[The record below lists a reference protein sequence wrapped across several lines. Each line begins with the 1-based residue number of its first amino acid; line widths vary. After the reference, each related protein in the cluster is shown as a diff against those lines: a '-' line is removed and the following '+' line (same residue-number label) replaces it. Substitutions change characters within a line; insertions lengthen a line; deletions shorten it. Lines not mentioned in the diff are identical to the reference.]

1 MYTFNS
7 KIKQL
12 VIFFISALSIFL
24 MTAAYANASNIFI
37 SDTVTADE
45 TNENKTI
52 AVWLDAA
59 PASGNVTVTYTITAG
74 TATQGDDYQA
84 GAYTG
89 TLTFTSGGST
99 VQSVAIEV
107 FQDEIDED
115 LETVTVV
122 LSNPSAGATIVQSQ
136 ATLYITDDDLPP
148 SVNVADNSSAEDC
161 SSANCSGGNI
171 AFEVYLSNP
180 SSKTVEVDVNTIDSS
195 ATAGADYSAVS
206 QTLQFAPG
214 STSEN
219 ISIPILNDGSSE
231 DNETIIISLSN
242 PINASLDN
250 STAFLIIE
258 DDDPAPN
265 IFIDD
270 ATANEDIANVTV
282 RLNAPAGK
290 SVSVTASTVGGTA
303 IENTDYNYFSDN
315 VTFAPGENT
324 KTLNIPIHNDT
335 LYENDEQFQVLLGN
349 PSFGTISDNSS
360 LVTIISDDPKPTVS
374 IASSS
379 ASEAS
384 DNQTAT
390 ITLSTA
396 SGLDTTV
403 NYATSNGTAIAG
415 SDYVAV
421 SDNVTFAAGETSKT
435 VYVSIIPDNT
445 SEENE
450 NYTIA
455 LTSSDN
461 NSDIGTNAS
470 ATMLITNDD
479 TDPTLNI
486 AATTAV
492 SEDNTT
498 ANILVS
504 LSAPS
509 GKVVSFDYNMVDGS
523 AIDGQDYTATS
534 GTITIPAY
542 DNSTLIPVTL
552 LTDNLDEATENFQIN
567 ITSRTNALQGTLTG
581 TVNISDSA
589 STNPPV
595 LSIADASVSEGAG
608 SVALTVSVN
617 PVSGQDIDVDYT
629 TVNGTALAVG
639 DFIADNQTLTIPA
652 GQTSGTITINLP
664 DDSIYEGDESF
675 EVALSNSVN
684 ATLSAT
690 DNSSTITINE
700 NETLPILSVSAPNTA
715 EDNGSMVLTVDISQA
730 SAFATNF
737 TLTTS
742 TSSINPATAGND
754 YTSFTAAPYSIA
766 AGQTNTTIN
775 VPIVDD
781 SVSEPDL
788 ETFTVAVVN
797 SDNNSGIGPNSS
809 TIVGIVDNDDD
820 PFINIA
826 TTTAGSEDNATVNV
840 TISLSATS
848 EKVTSV
854 TFATSDG
861 TAIAGDDYT
870 ATNGSVSIAAGDNS
884 TSIPITILTDSLDE
898 ATEQLTVTLTN
909 PQNAQAGSRMVGTV
923 NISDSAS
930 TNAPVLSIAD
940 TSVNEGA
947 GSVALTVSVNPVSG
961 QDIDVDYTTVNG
973 TALAVG
979 DFIADNQTLTIPA
992 GQTSGII
999 TINLP
1004 NDSIYE
1010 GNESFEVA
1018 LSNSVNATLSATDNS
1033 STITINEDEPFPV
1046 VTLSQSHS
1054 FVEGIDNGTVTVQ
1067 LSQASAFNVS
1077 VDLSAV
1083 SGTAS
1088 SPLDFTQFDNA
1099 TVTFVANVDPL
1110 TKSYDFLIS
1119 DDNVPEYTENFDIV
1133 LSNPQNASLGSAAST
1148 TIQITDTDVDP
1159 TISITDGTII
1169 EANANSTLTISLSA
1183 PSGKVVDVSY
1193 STIDN
1198 TTEAGDYTATNG
1210 QVSFAPNEQTKTIN
1224 IGIIDDAI
1232 DEDNETL
1239 QVQLFGA
1246 QNASIADAI
1255 GEITITDN
1263 DAEPTVSISDVSTLS
1278 EASLPVPLQ
1287 ITLSSA
1293 SEKTIRIDYATQ
1305 STGSASAADYQSVD
1319 SFVSFAPGD
1328 LSKTVTVPIIDDAL
1342 SEGNETFEVVIDNT
1356 TNATVATGLGTATV
1370 TITDDEGIPQI
1381 SIAGA
1386 TVSEAAGT
1394 VTLTVQ
1400 QTLQSDD
1407 NVTVS
1412 YATANGTAI
1421 AGSDFTA
1428 VSDNVTIIAGQ
1439 TSATFDVTITND
1451 TIDEHNENFT
1461 VQLSNPV
1468 NAAIGTGTATVQIT
1482 DEDLPPIVSIADN
1495 TSSET
1500 DGSMTFTVS
1509 LDNASEKDLSLT
1521 YSTMSSGTA
1530 ETTDFVAATGTL
1542 NFATGDLTKNITVI
1556 INDDTT
1562 DEDNETFMV
1571 VLGSYQ
1577 DVRQGDD
1584 TAIGTIQD
1592 NDNGP
1597 VISIADVPT
1606 INEVGAVQTSRVSL
1620 SEASEKTVQVNYQ
1633 TQDGTALANNDY
1645 NPVGPVTMTFQPG
1658 DPLFQD
1664 IPLVIIQDNRDEQNE
1679 TFEVVLSSPVNAS
1692 ISATDNSSTVTITDD
1707 DLPPTISLANAT
1719 YTESENGGQVN
1730 LVVNLSGP
1738 SNLATSV
1745 SYQTTDGT
1753 AIAGQDYTTANGTI
1767 NIPAGNS
1774 SDNITISLTDDT
1786 DIEIGETFSVILSNP
1801 TNATLGAITTAQV
1814 TIADDE
1820 TNPTITIVD
1829 NSTAESTTTAN
1840 MVLQLNNP
1848 SAKTITVEY
1857 TVTDATATAGA
1868 DYTAIT
1874 GVQTLNIAPNTQS
1887 INIPIS
1893 ILTDS
1898 LDEDNE
1904 TITVTLTSAINATIA
1919 RAAGTLT
1926 IQDDDNQP
1934 TIVIG
1939 DFTANSEADGT
1950 ISVTASLTAPSSRT
1964 ITADYETKSGT
1975 AISGS
1980 DFAYKTGTITFNP
1993 NQSTTTFDLTLLDD
2007 SLNENTE
2014 QFTLAI
2020 SNASNASAPAAAP
2033 VITIPDN
2040 DQLSISV
2047 SDNLTIANEG
2057 VGTHGITVTLSNA
2070 STDNVT
2076 VDYVTNNI
2084 TASGADY
2091 SISGT
2096 GTLTFPA
2103 GTTSQLLTI
2112 TVVDDVSNEGPETF
2126 ELALSNPTGGGATIA
2141 DPSNTITIIDDDG
2154 DPIVNI
2160 ADQTVSEA
2168 DTIANVAITLS
2179 YPSPGNV
2186 VVNYTAQ
2193 DGEATAGQDYTAT
2206 TGSISF
2212 ALGET
2217 TKNVQVSLIT
2227 DNEFEGT
2234 ERFAVVIDNA
2244 TNATVSKAIGVVSI
2258 TETSQPLSTAEID
2271 SIKGSLLSGTNSV
2284 LRAET
2289 QFMSR
2294 LFLRNRTALFNGQ
2307 SGENKPVF
2315 GFKNFTA
2322 DWNDKGGNIDALF
2335 AIDDLNS
2342 DATRSTSWETS
2353 LSHSK
2358 NASGTTNTTVST
2370 ALNFNHKLSDS
2381 ATFGYLIGFG
2391 YGDTSLQG
2399 VIDGSISSSSVSAGA
2414 YGSYKITEGLI
2425 VDMLAAKTLETN
2437 EINGRM
2443 SGKYLTGEYDRNSTS
2458 ISTSLQGVYKFL
2470 NHEIRP
2476 TLSYT
2481 AGKSTFKNAYFDVK
2495 SGNVTQTQHVDFGT
2509 DEYNSLSFAP
2519 EFKFIIGDKQN
2530 LIRPSGFN
2538 LMKLTPKYFCE
2549 KYKGDADRSCGNGL
2563 ALSLANNH
2571 PTYSYNQDL
2580 NLSYENISKTKTYS
2594 LNYKTTF

>member
-1 MYTFNS
+1 MTTLKF
-7 KIKQL
+7 ILRQIIA
-12 VIFFISALSIFL
+12 VFFIAAGFLS
-24 MTAAYANASNIFI
+24 MTASAAHASNIFI

-52 AVWLDAA
+52 AVWLDSS

-74 TATQGDDYQA
+74 TAAQGADYQA

-89 TLTFTSGGST
+89 TLTFASGGST

-107 FQDEIDED
+107 LQDEIDED

-122 LSNPSAGATIVQSQ
+122 LSNPSAGSTIIQSQ

-161 SSANCSGGNI
+161 SSANCTGGNVS
-171 AFEVYLSNP
+171 FEVYLSNP
-180 SSKTVEVDVNTIDSS
+180 SSKTVGVDVSTVDSS
-195 ATAGADYSAVS
+195 ATAGADYTAVS
-206 QTLQFAPG
+206 KTIQFAPN
-214 STSEN
+214 STSETFD
-219 ISIPILNDGSSE
+219 IAIANDGSSE

-250 STAFLIIE
+250 STAVLVIE
-258 DDDPAPN
+258 DDDPAPQ
-265 IFIDD
+265 ISIAD
-270 ATANEDIANVTV
+270 AIASEDVANVV
-282 RLNAPAGK
+282 VSLNAPAGK
-290 SVSVTASTVGGTA
+290 NVSVTASTQGGTA
-303 IENTDYNYFSDN
+303 LENTDYAYFTN
-315 VTFAPGENT
+315 NITFAPGENS
-324 KTLNIPIHNDT
+324 KTISIPINNDT
-335 LYENDEQFQVLLGN
+335 LYENDEQFQVLLSN

-390 ITLSTA
+390 LTLSTA

-421 SDNVTFAAGETSKT
+421 SDNVTFSAGETSKT
-435 VYVSIIPDNT
+435 VFVTIISDNT

-479 TDPTLNI
+479 SDPTLNI

-498 ANILVS
+498 ANVVVS

-509 GKVVSFDYNMVDGS
+509 GKVVSFNYDMVDGT
-523 AIDGQDYTATS
+523 AVDGQDYTAAS
-534 GTITIPAY
+534 GTLQIPAG

-567 ITSRTNALQGTLTG
+567 ITSRTNALQGTLAG

-589 STNPPV
+589 STPPPV
-595 LSIADASVSEGAG
+595 VSIADASVNEGAG
-608 SVALTVSVN
+608 SVALTVAVT
-617 PVSGQDIDVDYT
+617 PVSGQDINVDYGT
-629 TVNGTALAVG
+629 INGTALAVG
-639 DFIADNQTLTIPA
+639 DYVADNDTLTILA
-652 GQTSGTITINLP
+652 GQSSGTITISLP
-664 DDSIYEGDESF
+664 SDNIYEGDEDF
-675 EVALSNSVN
+675 ELALSNAVN
-684 ATLSAT
+684 ATLSVT
-690 DNSSTITINE
+690 DNSSTITITE
-700 NETLPILSVSAPNTA
+700 DDALPILSVSAPNTA
-715 EDNGSMVLTVDISQA
+715 EDNGSMVLTVDISQE

-742 TSSINPATAGND
+742 TSSINPANAGND
-754 YTSFTAAPYSIA
+754 YTSFTNAPYSIV
-766 AGQTNTTIN
+766 AGQTSTTIN

-781 SVSEPDL
+781 SISEPDL
-788 ETFTVAVVN
+788 ETFTVTVAN
-797 SDNNSGIGPNSS
+797 SDNNSGTGANSS

-854 TFATSDG
+854 TFSSSDG

-898 ATEQLTVTLTN
+898 ATEQLSVTLTN

-930 TNAPVLSIAD
+930 TNPPIVSIAD

-947 GSVALTVSVNPVSG
+947 GSVALTVSVNPASG

-973 TALAVG
+973 TALAPG
-979 DFIADNQTLTIPA
+979 DFSADNQTLTIPA
-992 GQTSGII
+992 GMTSGTI

-1010 GNESFEVA
+1010 GNETFEVA
-1018 LSNSVNATLSATDNS
+1018 LSNAVNATLSATDNS
-1033 STITINEDEPFPV
+1033 STITINEDEPFPE

-1054 FVEGIDNGTVTVQ
+1054 FAEGTDNGTVTVH
-1067 LSQASAFNVS
+1067 LSQASAFDVS

-1083 SGTAS
+1083 AGTAS

-1099 TVTFVANVDPL
+1099 TVTFAANVDPL
-1110 TKSYDFLIS
+1110 SKDYDFLIS
-1119 DDNVPEYTENFDIV
+1119 DDNVAEYTENFDII

-1159 TISITDGTII
+1159 TISITDGTIT

-1224 IGIIDDAI
+1224 IGILDDAI

-1239 QVQLFGA
+1239 QLQLFGA

-1263 DAEPTVSISDVSTLS
+1263 DAEPTVSIADVSTNS
-1278 EASLPVPLQ
+1278 EASLPVSLQ

-1293 SEKTIRIDYATQ
+1293 SEKTVRVDYATQ
-1305 STGSASAADYQSVD
+1305 STGSASSADYQSVD

-1328 LSKTVTVPIIDDAL
+1328 TNKTVTVPIIDDAL

-1356 TNATVATGLGTATV
+1356 TNTTVAAGQGTATV
-1370 TITDDEGIPQI
+1370 TITDDEGLPQI

-1394 VTLTVQ
+1394 ATLTVQ
-1400 QTLQSDD
+1400 QNLQSDD

-1412 YATANGTAI
+1412 YSTANGTAL
-1421 AGSDFTA
+1421 AGSDFTS
-1428 VSDNVTIIAGQ
+1428 VSDNVTIAAGQ
-1439 TSATFDVTITND
+1439 TSATFDVIITND
-1451 TIDEHNENFT
+1451 TTDEHNENFT

-1468 NAAIGTGTATVQIT
+1468 NAVIGTSTGTVQIT
-1482 DEDLPPIVSIADN
+1482 DEDLPPSVAIADN
-1495 TSSET
+1495 ASSESS
-1500 DGSMTFTVS
+1500 GSITFTVS

-1521 YSTMSSGTA
+1521 YSTMAGGTA
-1530 ETTDFVAATGTL
+1530 EATDFTPATGTL
-1542 NFATGDLTKNITVI
+1542 NFSAGDLSKTISIALTN
-1556 INDDTT
+1556 DTT

-1577 DVRQGDD
+1577 DVQQGDD

-1592 NDNGP
+1592 DDNGP

-1620 SEASEKTVQVNYQ
+1620 SEASEKTVQVQYQ

-1645 NPVGPVTMTFQPG
+1645 NPVALTVMTFQPG

-1664 IPLVIIQDNRDEQNE
+1664 IPLVIIQDNRDELDE
-1679 TFEVVLSSPVNAS
+1679 TFEVLLSSPVNAT
-1692 ISATDNSSTVTITDD
+1692 ISNTDNSSTVTITDD
-1707 DLPPTISLANAT
+1707 DQAPTISLAQSS
-1719 YTESENGGQVN
+1719 YTQTENGGQVT
-1730 LVVNLSGP
+1730 LIVNLNGP
-1738 SNLATSV
+1738 SNLGTSV
-1745 SYQTTDGT
+1745 SYQTNNGT

-1774 SDNITISLTDDT
+1774 SDNITISLTDDS
-1786 DIEIGETFSVILSNP
+1786 DIEVGETFSVVISNP
-1801 TNATLGAITTAQV
+1801 DNATLGAITTAQV
-1814 TIADDE
+1814 TITDDE
-1820 TNPTITIVD
+1820 SDPTITIVD
-1829 NSTAESTTTAN
+1829 NSTAEATTTAN
-1840 MVLQLNNP
+1840 MVLQLSNP

-1857 TVTDATATAGA
+1857 TVTDGTAIGGA
-1868 DYTAIT
+1868 DYTAIA

-1887 INIPIS
+1887 KQIPIS

-1904 TITVTLTSAINATIA
+1904 TITVSLTSATNATIA

-1926 IQDDDNQP
+1926 IQDDDSQP
-1934 TIVIG
+1934 TIVIS

-1950 ISVTASLTAPSSRT
+1950 ISVTASLTAPTSRT
-1964 ITADYETKSGT
+1964 VTANYETKSGT
-1975 AISGS
+1975 AVSGS
-1980 DFAYKTGTITFNP
+1980 DFAYETGTITFNP
-1993 NQSTTTFDLTLLDD
+1993 NQSATTFDLTLLND
-2007 SLNENTE
+2007 SINENTE
-2014 QFTLAI
+2014 QFTLDI
-2020 SNASNASAPAAAP
+2020 TNASNASAPASAP
-2033 VITIPDN
+2033 VITIPDD

-2057 VGTHGITVTLSNA
+2057 VGTHGITVNLSNA

-2103 GTTSQLLTI
+2103 GTTSQPLTI

-2126 ELALSNPTGGGATIA
+2126 ELAISNATGGATIS
-2141 DPSNTITIIDDDG
+2141 DPSNTITILDDDG
-2154 DPIVNI
+2154 DPTVTISDVS
-2160 ADQTVSEA
+2160 VSEA
-2168 DTIANVAITLS
+2168 DPTVNVAITLS

-2186 VVNYTAQ
+2186 IVNYTAQ

-2206 TGSISF
+2206 AGSISF
-2212 ALGET
+2212 AQGEV
-2217 TKNVQVSLIT
+2217 TKDVQVALIT
-2227 DNEFEGT
+2227 DDDFEGT
-2234 ERFAVVIDNA
+2234 ERFAVIIDNA
-2244 TNATVSKAIGVVSI
+2244 TNASVVKAIGIVTI
-2258 TETSQPLSTAEID
+2258 NETSQALSTAEIG
-2271 SIKGSLLSGTNSV
+2271 SIKSSLLSGTNSV

-2294 LFLRNRTALFNGQ
+2294 LFLRNRTALFNGK
-2307 SGENKPVF
+2307 SGQNDPVI
-2315 GFKNFTA
+2315 GFKNLRA
-2322 DWNDKGGNIDALF
+2322 DWDDKGGNFDALF

-2342 DATRSTSWETS
+2342 TGTRSTSWETS

-2370 ALNFNHKLSDS
+2370 ALNFNHKFGDR
-2381 ATFGYLIGFG
+2381 ATIGYLLGFG
-2391 YGDTSLQG
+2391 YGDTSLKG
-2399 VIDGSISSSSVSAGA
+2399 VIDGSISSRSASVGTYA
-2414 YGSYKITEGLI
+2414 SYKVTEGLI
-2425 VDMLAAKTLETN
+2425 VDLLGAKTLETN
-2437 EINGRM
+2437 EITGVLN
-2443 SGKYLTGEYDRNSTS
+2443 SKSVNGEYDRNSTS
-2458 ISTSLQGVYKFL
+2458 ISASIQGVYKFE
-2470 NHEIRP
+2470 NNEIRP
-2476 TLSYT
+2476 TFSYT
-2481 AGKSTFKNAYFDVK
+2481 VGKSAFKNAYFDVK
-2495 SGNVTQTQHVDFGT
+2495 SGNVTQRQHVDFGT

-2519 EFKFIIGDKQN
+2519 EFKFLIGDKQN

-2538 LMKLTPKYFCE
+2538 LMKVTPKYFCE
-2549 KYKGDADRSCGNGL
+2549 KYKGDAKRSCGNGF
-2563 ALSLANNH
+2563 ALSLGNH
-2571 PTYSYNQDL
+2571 HPSYHYNQDL